1 MPQQMPN
8 LNSYTA
14 QGKLHPMS
22 KGSERVPDHLAPG
35 WVVAPPPKE
44 GPGETERR
52 ERFGDRVGW
61 AALKPGFGG
70 LGCR

>member
-35 WVVAPPPKE
+35 WVVAPPPPRRGLGKLRE
-44 GPGETERR
+44 ERDLETE
-52 ERFGDRVGW
+52 
-61 AALKPGFGG
+61 
-70 LGCR
+70 

>member
-35 WVVAPPPKE
+35 WVVAPPP
-44 GPGETERR
+44 PG
-52 ERFGDRVGW
+52 GAWGN
-61 AALKPGFGG
+61 
-70 LGCR
+70 